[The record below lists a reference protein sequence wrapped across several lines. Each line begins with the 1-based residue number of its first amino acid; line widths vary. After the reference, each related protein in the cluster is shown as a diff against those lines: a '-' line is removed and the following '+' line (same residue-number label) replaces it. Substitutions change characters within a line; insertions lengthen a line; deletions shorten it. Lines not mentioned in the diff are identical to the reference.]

1 MGPILACDCPEYST
15 NITLLGQHEI
25 VFLQI
30 MPRCHAGVSRAQGLI
45 PVGRLDAAS
54 SFERMLDLSCIDMT
68 EAVPVNLWVRKSPGP
83 WTCLPFPGFPL
94 FGKPVISCLI
104 PRSFSSQSL
113 GCLQKEA
120 QPLADNME
128 KKFILSQEMLK

>member
-25 VFLQI
+25 VFLQT

-54 SFERMLDLSCIDMT
+54 LFERMLDLSCMDMT
-68 EAVPVNLWVRKSPGP
+68 KAVPVNLWVRKSPGP
-83 WTCLPFPGFPL
+83 RTYLPFPGIPL
-94 FGKPVISCLI
+94 FGKPCHLLPDTQIFQFSE
-104 PRSFSSQSL
+104 PRLPTKGSTTP
-113 GCLQKEA
+113 CR
-120 QPLADNME
+120 
-128 KKFILSQEMLK
+128 